1 MARTAAADPT
11 IVRFRR
17 ALNEMYGDRIDR
29 VVLFGL
35 RSRGDPRT
43 SSDYDVAVFL
53 HDMHDRSAEMDRL
66 AAVGANIVSRTGEV
80 VHAMP
85 YRAGAYTELTPLMLG
100 IRTDGIDL

>member
-35 RSRGDPRT
+35 RSRGDSRT

-66 AAVGANIVSRTGEV
+66 AALGANIVSRTGEV
-80 VHAMP
+80 VHG
-85 YRAGAYTELTPLMLG
+85 AGAYTELTPLMLG